1 MILQIYC
8 INKMEWIMKVDHSEI
23 LHYKIQLD
31 INDTTLLCILIFYY
45 RLLVKFISHRTHETP
60 QLSQYNSN

>member
-1 MILQIYC
+1 
-8 INKMEWIMKVDHSEI
+8 MEWIMKVDHSEI